1 MVNSNRDCLFLSR
14 LLSAIISPRINSV
27 SEHANNCDN
36 FSIHSYSLSLGYIS
50 QTLSSCFIY
59 YLAWYLLFHHSAG
72 QIIMMYSK
80 CLLYSFSIKFKTR
93 WIFPQTLG
101 PVNIVSCMWVFDIA
115 CNFFYLK
122 LRYSGDSCINQL
134 FSLTHEIYESF
145 DLGLEV
151 RSAFLDILKAFDNV
165 RHDDIIYKLTQNG
178 ILGIY

>member
-1 MVNSNRDCLFLSR
+1 M
-14 LLSAIISPRINSV
+14 
-27 SEHANNCDN
+27 
-36 FSIHSYSLSLGYIS
+36 
-50 QTLSSCFIY
+50 T
-59 YLAWYLLFHHSAG
+59 
-72 QIIMMYSK
+72 
-80 CLLYSFSIKFKTR
+80 
-93 WIFPQTLG
+93 FPQTLG

-122 LRYSGDSCINQL
+122 LNYPGDSCINQL